1 VPGLGLR
8 HVSPA
13 ALALVPGGRSSS
25 CHKVDVIPHCSR
37 RNQVLPVTSIKN
49 VIASVGIVGVMAA
62 LVPVNG
68 FAASTA
74 GTQRAR
80 TTATARHTPAR
91 IVKKRP
97 VVKKP
102 VVPRRRTTHRHR

>member
-1 VPGLGLR
+1 
-8 HVSPA
+8 
-13 ALALVPGGRSSS
+13 
-25 CHKVDVIPHCSR
+25 
-37 RNQVLPVTSIKN
+37 VLPFPSIKN

-74 GTQRAR
+74 VTQRAR
-80 TTATARHTPAR
+80 TTVTARHLPVR
-91 IVKKRP
+91 VVKKRP

-102 VVPRRRTTHRHR
+102 VVPRRRPTHRHR